1 MKKWVYVV
9 MSAGVLALPAWAQV
23 DSLTAPADTASA
35 AADTAAV
42 VPAPPAATPATPSA
56 AIEVVRLLETRRQSA
71 LVAADTN
78 ELAEIFAPD
87 ATYVH
92 ANGIMQTPAELF
104 AVLQRG
110 DIRYVSFATE
120 DVRYRAYGTTVV
132 VTGAQRLSVKSA
144 GKSAVMRSRY
154 TAVYALEGTGAR
166 MVAYQSTP
174 TPNMTTRP

>member
-1 MKKWVYVV
+1 MKQWVFVV
-9 MSAGVLALPAWAQV
+9 MSAGFLALPALAQV
-23 DSLTAPADTASA
+23 DSLTASVDTAS
-35 AADTAAV
+35 V
-42 VPAPPAATPATPSA
+42 VPPPPAAAPATQSA
-56 AIEVVRLLETRRQSA
+56 AIEVVRALEARRQSA
-71 LVAADTN
+71 LVAADTK

-104 AVLQRG
+104 SLLQRG
-110 DIRYVSFATE
+110 DIRYVSFAVE
-120 DVRYRAYGTTVV
+120 DVRYRAYGATVV

-154 TAVYALEGTGAR
+154 TAVYALEGTGAK